1 MKGDKSMNKFK
12 AEWSG
17 CYPSLCFG
25 KWTLYKNE
33 KDISH
38 LIPDKLRE
46 KTMYTFGKYQ
56 SWHFEDWI
64 EVFEDY
70 YHGMKCDEWID
81 KNRYWLDAICDYE
94 TDYKRVFKAF
104 QKSDFRTNS
113 CGGCI

>member
-1 MKGDKSMNKFK
+1 MELEAQIKGDKNMNKFK

-17 CYPSLCFG
+17 HYPTLCFG

-56 SWHFEDWI
+56 SWHFE
-64 EVFEDY
+64 
-70 YHGMKCDEWID
+70 EWID
-81 KNRYWLDAICDYE
+81 KNRYWLNAICDCE